1 MNKFMDKFMKFFE
14 EKITPPLT
22 KVSEVKH
29 LRAIRDGIISTMP
42 LILIGCM
49 FLVIYNLPITAW
61 KEWITPRA
69 GTFLIPFRITVSL
82 MALYASYGMGY
93 ALSKS
98 YKLDGVT
105 GGVLTMAAFI
115 LMNVPKT
122 VLDAATGDELGWA
135 LPMEYLGGSGMFV
148 AIICMIISIEILR
161 FCKEKN
167 LTIKMPEQV
176 PPSVARSFEALIPG
190 AIIIVLVWIVRVVI
204 GFDINELL
212 MQLFAPIINIAG
224 SSLIG
229 LLVPVV
235 LMCLLWTTGISGDSV
250 IGSIVRPIWLVLMD
264 QNMAAVAAG
273 QAAENIGVEG
283 FLDLFLWIGGTGGTL
298 ALCILFLFSK
308 SAYLKEVGKFSI
320 IPGLFN
326 ISEPIMYGAPVAV
339 NPILAIPFVVG
350 PIITTTVTYFAMS
363 FNLVAKVSVMAPWTL
378 PAPIKAFLGTNDW
391 RAIVLVLI
399 NFAIYLIVYYPFFKA
414 YENKL
419 ISEETSKSEVETNT
433 VKA

>member
-1 MNKFMDKFMKFFE
+1 MKIKMNKFMEKFMKFFE

-49 FLVIYNLPITAW
+49 FLVIFNFPIASW
-61 KEWITPRA
+61 KEWITPKA
-69 GTFLIPFRITVSL
+69 GVFLIPFRTTVSL

-93 ALSKS
+93 ALAKS
-98 YKLDGVT
+98 YNLDGVS
-105 GGVLTMAAFI
+105 GGVLTMAAFV

-122 VLDAATGDELGWA
+122 VLDAASGKELGWA

-148 AIICMIISIEILR
+148 AIICMLIAVEILR
-161 FCKEKN
+161 FCKVRN

-190 AIIIVLVWIVRVVI
+190 LFIIVLVWVIRVLL
-204 GFDINELL
+204 GFDVNVFL
-212 MQLFAPIINIAG
+212 MNLFEPLMGIAG
-224 SSLIG
+224 NSLIG
-229 LLVPVV
+229 LLIPVI

-273 QAAENIGVEG
+273 GQAQNIGVEG

-298 ALCILFLFSK
+298 ALCVLLLTSK

-339 NPILAIPFVVG
+339 NPILAIPFIIG
-350 PIITTTVTYFAMS
+350 PIITTCVTYFAMAWG
-363 FNLVAKVSVMAPWTL
+363 LVAKVSVMAPWTL
-378 PAPIKAFLGTNDW
+378 PSPIKAFLSTNDW
-391 RAIVLVLI
+391 RAVVLVII
-399 NFAIYLIVYYPFFKA
+399 NFAIYVIVYYPFFKA
-414 YENKL
+414 YEGQL
-419 ISEETSKSEVETNT
+419 LSEEKSKEEL
-433 VKA
+433 A

>member
-1 MNKFMDKFMKFFE
+1 MNKFMERFMKFFE

-22 KVSEVKH
+22 KVSEVKQ

-49 FLVIYNLPITAW
+49 FLVIFNFPIASW
-61 KEWITPRA
+61 KEWITPKA
-69 GTFLIPFRITVSL
+69 GVFLIPFRTTVSL

-93 ALSKS
+93 ALAKS
-98 YKLDGVT
+98 YNLDGVS
-105 GGVLTMAAFI
+105 GGVLTMAAFV

-122 VLDAATGDELGWA
+122 VLDAASGKELGWA

-148 AIICMIISIEILR
+148 AIICMLVAVDILR
-161 FCKEKN
+161 FCKVRN

-190 AIIIVLVWIVRVVI
+190 LFIIVLVWVIRVLL
-204 GFDINELL
+204 GFDINVFL
-212 MQLFAPIINIAG
+212 MNLFEPLMGIAG
-224 SSLIG
+224 NSLIG
-229 LLVPVV
+229 LLIPVI

-273 QAAENIGVEG
+273 GQAQNIGVEG

-298 ALCILFLFSK
+298 ALCVLLLTSK

-339 NPILAIPFVVG
+339 NPILAIPFIIG
-350 PIITTTVTYFAMS
+350 PIITTCVTYFAMS
-363 FNLVAKVSVMAPWTL
+363 WGLVAKVSVMAPWTL
-378 PAPIKAFLGTNDW
+378 PSPIKAFLSTNDW
-391 RAIVLVLI
+391 RSVVLVMI
-399 NFAIYLIVYYPFFKA
+399 NFAIYVIVYYPFFKA
-414 YENKL
+414 YEKEL
-419 ISEETSKSEVETNT
+419 LSEEKGKEEM
-433 VKA
+433 A

>member
-1 MNKFMDKFMKFFE
+1 MNKFMEKFMKFFE

-49 FLVIYNLPITAW
+49 FLVIFNFPIASW
-61 KEWITPRA
+61 KEWITPKA
-69 GTFLIPFRITVSL
+69 GVFLIPFRTTVSL

-93 ALSKS
+93 ALAKS
-98 YKLDGVT
+98 YNLDGVS
-105 GGVLTMAAFI
+105 GGVLTMAAFV

-122 VLDAATGDELGWA
+122 VLDAASGKELGWA

-148 AIICMIISIEILR
+148 AIICMLIAVEILR
-161 FCKEKN
+161 FCKVRN

-190 AIIIVLVWIVRVVI
+190 LFIIVLVWVIRVLL
-204 GFDINELL
+204 GFDINVFL
-212 MQLFAPIINIAG
+212 MNLFEPLMGIAG
-224 SSLIG
+224 NSLIG
-229 LLVPVV
+229 LLIPVI

-273 QAAENIGVEG
+273 GQAQNIGVEG

-298 ALCILFLFSK
+298 ALCVLLLTSK

-339 NPILAIPFVVG
+339 NPILAIPFIIG
-350 PIITTTVTYFAMS
+350 PIITTCVTYFAMAWG
-363 FNLVAKVSVMAPWTL
+363 LVAKVSVMAPWTL
-378 PAPIKAFLGTNDW
+378 PSPIKAFLSTNDW
-391 RAIVLVLI
+391 RAVVLVII
-399 NFAIYLIVYYPFFKA
+399 NFAIYVIVYYPFFKA
-414 YENKL
+414 YEGQL
-419 ISEETSKSEVETNT
+419 LSEEKSKEEL
-433 VKA
+433 A

>member
-1 MNKFMDKFMKFFE
+1 MNKFMERFMKFFE

-22 KVSEVKH
+22 KVSEVKQ

-49 FLVIYNLPITAW
+49 FLVIFNFPIASW
-61 KEWITPRA
+61 KEWITPKA
-69 GTFLIPFRITVSL
+69 GVFLIPFRTTVSL

-93 ALSKS
+93 ALAKS
-98 YKLDGVT
+98 YNLDGVS
-105 GGVLTMAAFI
+105 GGVLTMAAFV

-122 VLDAATGDELGWA
+122 VLDAASGKELGWA

-148 AIICMIISIEILR
+148 AIICMLVAVEILR
-161 FCKEKN
+161 FCKVRN

-190 AIIIVLVWIVRVVI
+190 LFIIVLVWVIRVLL
-204 GFDINELL
+204 GFDINVFL
-212 MQLFAPIINIAG
+212 MNLFEPLMGIAG
-224 SSLIG
+224 NSLIG
-229 LLVPVV
+229 LLIPVI

-273 QAAENIGVEG
+273 GQAQNIGVEG

-298 ALCILFLFSK
+298 ALCVLLLTSK

-339 NPILAIPFVVG
+339 NPILAIPFIIG
-350 PIITTTVTYFAMS
+350 PIITTCVTYFAMS
-363 FNLVAKVSVMAPWTL
+363 WGLVAKVSVMAPWTL
-378 PAPIKAFLGTNDW
+378 PSPIKAFLSTNDW
-391 RAIVLVLI
+391 RSVVLVMI
-399 NFAIYLIVYYPFFKA
+399 NFAIYVIVYYPFFKA
-414 YENKL
+414 YEKEL
-419 ISEETSKSEVETNT
+419 LSEEKGKEEM
-433 VKA
+433 A

>member
-1 MNKFMDKFMKFFE
+1 MNKFMEKFMKFFE

-49 FLVIYNLPITAW
+49 FLVIFNFPIASW
-61 KEWITPRA
+61 KEWITPKA
-69 GTFLIPFRITVSL
+69 GVFLIPFRTTVSL

-93 ALSKS
+93 ALAKS
-98 YKLDGVT
+98 YNLDGVS
-105 GGVLTMAAFI
+105 GGVLTMAAFV

-122 VLDAATGDELGWA
+122 VLDAASGKELGWA

-148 AIICMIISIEILR
+148 AIICMLIAVEILR
-161 FCKEKN
+161 FCKVRN

-190 AIIIVLVWIVRVVI
+190 LFIIILVWVIRVLL
-204 GFDINELL
+204 GFDINIFL
-212 MQLFAPIINIAG
+212 MNLFEPLMGIAG
-224 SSLIG
+224 NSLIG
-229 LLVPVV
+229 LLIPVI

-273 QAAENIGVEG
+273 GQAQNIGVEG

-298 ALCILFLFSK
+298 ALCVLLLTSK

-339 NPILAIPFVVG
+339 NPILAIPFIIG
-350 PIITTTVTYFAMS
+350 PIITTCVTYFAMAWG
-363 FNLVAKVSVMAPWTL
+363 LVAKVSVMAPWTL
-378 PAPIKAFLGTNDW
+378 PSPIKAFLSTNDW
-391 RAIVLVLI
+391 RAVVLVII
-399 NFAIYLIVYYPFFKA
+399 NFAIYIIVYYPFFKA
-414 YENKL
+414 YEGEL
-419 ISEETSKSEVETNT
+419 LSEEKSKEEL
-433 VKA
+433 A

>member
-1 MNKFMDKFMKFFE
+1 MNKFMEKFMKFFE

-49 FLVIYNLPITAW
+49 FLVIFNFPIASW
-61 KEWITPRA
+61 KEWITPKA
-69 GTFLIPFRITVSL
+69 GVFLIPFRTTVSL

-93 ALSKS
+93 ALAKS
-98 YKLDGVT
+98 YNLDGVS
-105 GGVLTMAAFI
+105 GGVLTMAAFV

-122 VLDAATGDELGWA
+122 VLDAASGKELGWA

-148 AIICMIISIEILR
+148 AIICMLIAVEILR
-161 FCKEKN
+161 FCKVRN

-190 AIIIVLVWIVRVVI
+190 LFIIVLVWVIRVLL
-204 GFDINELL
+204 GFDINIFL
-212 MQLFAPIINIAG
+212 MNLFEPLMGIAG
-224 SSLIG
+224 NSLIG
-229 LLVPVV
+229 LLIPVI

-273 QAAENIGVEG
+273 GQAQNIGVEG

-298 ALCILFLFSK
+298 ALCVLLLTSK

-339 NPILAIPFVVG
+339 NPILAIPFIIG
-350 PIITTTVTYFAMS
+350 PIITTCVTYFAMAWG
-363 FNLVAKVSVMAPWTL
+363 LVAKVSVMAPWTL
-378 PAPIKAFLGTNDW
+378 PSPIKAFLSTNDW
-391 RAIVLVLI
+391 RAVVLVII
-399 NFAIYLIVYYPFFKA
+399 NFAIYVIVYYPFFKA
-414 YENKL
+414 YEGQL
-419 ISEETSKSEVETNT
+419 LSEEKSKEEL
-433 VKA
+433 A

>member
-1 MNKFMDKFMKFFE
+1 MNNFMDHFMKFFE

-22 KVSEVKH
+22 KVSEVKY

-49 FLVIYNLPITAW
+49 FLVIFNLPIDAW
-61 KEWITPRA
+61 REWIIPKA
-69 GTFLIPFRITVSL
+69 GVFLIPFRVTVSL
-82 MALYASYGMGY
+82 MALYASYGMGH
-93 ALSKS
+93 ALAKS
-98 YKLDGVT
+98 YDLDGVT
-105 GGVLTMAAFI
+105 GGVLTMSAFV
-115 LMNVPKT
+115 LANVPKS
-122 VLDAATGDELGWA
+122 VLDAATGQELGWA

-161 FCKEKN
+161 FCKTKN

-190 AIIIVLVWIVRVVI
+190 TFIIVLVWIFRVVM
-204 GFDINELL
+204 GFDINALL
-212 MQLFAPIINIAG
+212 MQLFSPLINIAG
-224 SSLIG
+224 NSLIG
-229 LLVPVV
+229 LLIPVV

-273 QAAENIGVEG
+273 DAAKNIGVEG

-339 NPILAIPFVVG
+339 NPILAIPFIVG
-350 PIITTTVTYFAMS
+350 PIITTIVTYFAMAS
-363 FNLVAKVSVMAPWTL
+363 GFLAKVSVMAPWTL
-378 PAPIKAFLGTNDW
+378 PAPIKAFLATNDW
-391 RAIVLVLI
+391 RAILVVLI
-399 NFAIYLIVYYPFFKA
+399 NFVIYLIVYYPFFKA

-419 ISEETSKSEVETNT
+419 LSEE
-433 VKA
+433 KAKAEIY

>member
-1 MNKFMDKFMKFFE
+1 MNKFMERFMKFFE

-22 KVSEVKH
+22 KVSEVKQ

-49 FLVIYNLPITAW
+49 FLVIFNFPIASW
-61 KEWITPRA
+61 KEWITPKA
-69 GTFLIPFRITVSL
+69 GVFLIPFRTTVSL

-93 ALSKS
+93 ALAKS
-98 YKLDGVT
+98 YNLDGVS
-105 GGVLTMAAFI
+105 GGVLTMAAFV

-122 VLDAATGDELGWA
+122 VLDAASGKELGWA

-148 AIICMIISIEILR
+148 AIICMLISVEILR
-161 FCKEKN
+161 FCKVRN

-190 AIIIVLVWIVRVVI
+190 LFIIVLVWIIRVLL
-204 GFDINELL
+204 GFDINVFL
-212 MQLFAPIINIAG
+212 MNLFEPLMGIAG
-224 SSLIG
+224 NSLIG
-229 LLVPVV
+229 LLIPVI

-273 QAAENIGVEG
+273 GQAQNIGVEG

-298 ALCILFLFSK
+298 ALCVLLLTSK

-339 NPILAIPFVVG
+339 NPILAIPFIIG
-350 PIITTTVTYFAMS
+350 PIITTCVTYFAMAWG
-363 FNLVAKVSVMAPWTL
+363 LVAKVSVMAPWTL
-378 PAPIKAFLGTNDW
+378 PSPIKAFLSTNDW
-391 RAIVLVLI
+391 RSVVLVMI
-399 NFAIYLIVYYPFFKA
+399 NFAIYVIVYYPFFKA
-414 YENKL
+414 YEKEL
-419 ISEETSKSEVETNT
+419 LSEEKGKEEM
-433 VKA
+433 A

>member
-283 FLDLFLWIGGTGGTL
+283 FLD
-298 ALCILFLFSK
+298 FSK

-391 RAIVLVLI
+391 RAISYSILSIL
-399 NFAIYLIVYYPFFKA
+399 
-414 YENKL
+414 
-419 ISEETSKSEVETNT
+419 
-433 VKA
+433 

>member
-1 MNKFMDKFMKFFE
+1 MNKFMDKFMKFFD

-49 FLVIYNLPITAW
+49 FLVIYNFPIPAW
-61 KEWITPRA
+61 REWITPKA
-69 GTFLIPFRITVSL
+69 GVFLIPFRTTVSL

-93 ALSKS
+93 ALAKS
-98 YKLDGVT
+98 YKLDGVS

-122 VLDAATGDELGWA
+122 VLDAASGEELGWA

-148 AIICMIISIEILR
+148 AIICMLVAVEILR
-161 FCKEKN
+161 FCKNRN

-190 AIIIVLVWIVRVVI
+190 LFIIVLVWVVRVLL
-204 GFDINELL
+204 GFDVNVFL
-212 MQLFAPIINIAG
+212 MKLFEPLMGIAG
-224 SSLIG
+224 NSLIG
-229 LLVPVV
+229 ILIPVI

-273 QAAENIGVEG
+273 EQAQNIGVEG
-283 FLDLFLWIGGTGGTL
+283 FLDVFLWIGGTGGTL
-298 ALCILFLFSK
+298 ALCILLLGSK

-326 ISEPIMYGAPVAV
+326 ISEPIMYGAPIAV
-339 NPILAIPFVVG
+339 NPILAIPFIVG
-350 PIITTTVTYFAMS
+350 PIITTCITYFAMS
-363 FNLVAKVSVMAPWTL
+363 WGLVAKVSVMAPWTL
-378 PAPIKAFLGTNDW
+378 PAPIKAFLATNDW
-391 RAIVLVLI
+391 KAIILVII
-399 NFAIYLIVYYPFFKA
+399 NFAIYVIIYYPFFKA
-414 YENKL
+414 YEKKL
-419 ISEETSKSEVETNT
+419 LSEGEEN
-433 VKA
+433 